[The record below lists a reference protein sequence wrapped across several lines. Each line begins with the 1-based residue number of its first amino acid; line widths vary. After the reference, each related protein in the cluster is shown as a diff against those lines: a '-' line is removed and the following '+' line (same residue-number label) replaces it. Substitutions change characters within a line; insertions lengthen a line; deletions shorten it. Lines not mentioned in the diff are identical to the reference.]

1 MPSVSSEWSFSR
13 DGESRFQRS
22 KCFAIFCTN
31 LKMADSNSQ
40 TKKTLR
46 KRQDLTLDKKREILE
61 AWKRT
66 GNASETA
73 KAYGISRRTM
83 YKIRDQEKTISELV
97 ALSPSNSNRIRIHAE
112 SRRESEGKCKQG
124 TVEKDAECRGIQ
136 SENQQIRGSEIEVKR
151 KIPVEGN
158 KDNEVQGESLS
169 ILIWNEKE
177 KTAVMPKYI

>member
-1 MPSVSSEWSFSR
+1 
-13 DGESRFQRS
+13 
-22 KCFAIFCTN
+22 
-31 LKMADSNSQ
+31 MADSNSQ

-46 KRQDLTLDKKREILE
+46 KRQDFTLDKKREILE

-83 YKIRDQEKTISELV
+83 YKIRDQEKRINELV

-112 SRRESEGKCKQG
+112 SRRESERKCKED
-124 TVEKDAECRGIQ
+124 TVEKDRECPGIE
-136 SENQQIRGSEIEVKR
+136 SENQQIGGSEIKVKP

-158 KDNEVQGESLS
+158 KDNEVQGELLS
-169 ILIWNEKE
+169 TILNVVFAILHVILGPCLRILLGWFEHVFVK
-177 KTAVMPKYI
+177 AC